1 MAEKNTNQSQLQKS
15 PSANS
20 DESIDKNMVLLQQ
33 EAGFS
38 SNPDLPDL
46 SLHISSMEESE
57 QSRTPPWYRSI
68 KFKLFMI
75 TNLLI
80 FTSIGFLSVQN
91 STSFRGV
98 LKRQSQENLVNS
110 ALLLKSSL
118 EQNLKYWLNISKMTL
133 QSNGVGD
140 LENLRASF
148 QNILASET
156 AIVGISIYKLSS
168 ENMLEILRVD
178 RNKITDGDEKTNPG
192 EEKKNND
199 KNQEQTPYEAPTM
212 VAKSLFSISKLGKQS
227 YFGSNLTNPRAP
239 LIYIGT
245 RFVERI
251 LNQSSIENNY
261 WAVLT
266 LKADAVSGL
275 LSKNET
281 ISQFIVDHQ
290 LKLAL
295 AANNQSQNF
304 SFLKLNLESIRNV
317 IQGKSKYVLSTS
329 AKSKDIPVMSVATGI
344 SSFDLV
350 AITQRKSNLDQLQI
364 NYQIRNFL
372 LLSWIVLLVSIAVT
386 YLFANEITKSL
397 SNVVKATVEISKGKF
412 GERVKKIPS
421 DEVGLLAH
429 AINRMAADIG
439 SLMGV
444 REQAIRQQSELK
456 MAEEVQKTMI
466 PESSSVINHVET
478 ASFFKSATECAG
490 DWWGR
495 FSLSDSKE
503 LVVISDV
510 TGHGAHSAL
519 VAALA
524 YGYFSTFEKNSASSE
539 TLEAGPEALLRGL
552 NRILFKAGDGSLT
565 MSAIAIIIDHKKFTA
580 TISNAGHCAPELVQ
594 GSKSQAIIASGDIVG
609 LGEDFNAQEVE
620 IELKKNEIIFTYTDG
635 LFECTGKN
643 GKPIMKKKLR
653 NLLSKTLQDVLEAE
667 ASTVDGLDI
676 LNKSPIQ
683 KVNLAV
689 RDLIQ
694 DHFNGH
700 ALSDDITLLFTT
712 IKQARFDK

>member
-1 MAEKNTNQSQLQKS
+1 M
-15 PSANS
+15 
-20 DESIDKNMVLLQQ
+20 
-33 EAGFS
+33 
-38 SNPDLPDL
+38 
-46 SLHISSMEESE
+46 H
-57 QSRTPPWYRSI
+57 
-68 KFKLFMI
+68 
-75 TNLLI
+75 
-80 FTSIGFLSVQN
+80 
-91 STSFRGV
+91 
-98 LKRQSQENLVNS
+98 
-110 ALLLKSSL
+110 
-118 EQNLKYWLNISKMTL
+118 
-133 QSNGVGD
+133 
-140 LENLRASF
+140 
-148 QNILASET
+148 
-156 AIVGISIYKLSS
+156 
-168 ENMLEILRVD
+168 
-178 RNKITDGDEKTNPG
+178 
-192 EEKKNND
+192 
-199 KNQEQTPYEAPTM
+199 QT
-212 VAKSLFSISKLGKQS
+212 I
-227 YFGSNLTNPRAP
+227 
-239 LIYIGT
+239 
-245 RFVERI
+245 
-251 LNQSSIENNY
+251 
-261 WAVLT
+261 
-266 LKADAVSGL
+266 
-275 LSKNET
+275 
-281 ISQFIVDHQ
+281 
-290 LKLAL
+290 
-295 AANNQSQNF
+295 
-304 SFLKLNLESIRNV
+304 

-344 SSFDLV
+344 SSFDLI

-372 LLSWIVLLVSIAVT
+372 LLSWIVLLISIAVT

-466 PESSSVINHVET
+466 PESSSVINQVET

-539 TLEAGPEALLRGL
+539 NLEPGPEALLRGL

-609 LGEDFNAQEVE
+609 LGEDFNAQEVG
-620 IELKKNEIIFTYTDG
+620 IELKKNEIIFAYTDG

-667 ASTVDGLDI
+667 SSTVDGHEI